1 MPSLQ
6 VKAMPARSRMT
17 TATGSMEPAAPVIAA
32 PAGVEPQVKAAPR
45 PKPRPT
51 SPIHQMQITYELAAA
66 ANYPP
71 EVLGPMKLHV
81 DNLRQAE
88 RSRQPARQRLD
99 AAKRAYEQA
108 LQEQAHLAAKVI
120 QAQEDKK
127 LAGVAAVKAE
137 QHLAMVQAEAR
148 DQHALEENDTVLARD
163 SCRQDLAQS
172 LSELL
177 TQAALAKPQWS
188 PSEDADEDAT
198 VAGGEGTDN
207 EDNAMRQP
215 PRWAASTRTVT
226 PASSTAEAAT
236 RKAEEE
242 AIEARRARAVRL
254 LDAVEQYGAGEE
266 QDAEGYRKVC
276 ETFSR
281 RTEPH

>member
-1 MPSLQ
+1 MLP
-6 VKAMPARSRMT
+6 
-17 TATGSMEPAAPVIAA
+17 

-51 SPIHQMQITYELAAA
+51 PPIHQMQITYELAAA

-163 SCRQDLAQS
+163 SCRQDLAQT

-207 EDNAMRQP
+207 EG
-215 PRWAASTRTVT
+215 
-226 PASSTAEAAT
+226 SSTAEAAT